1 VDVISG
7 GPGVDAII
15 ALGGNDNI
23 TKDNFGTVNIADNST
38 DNVRCGGRTRHI
50 YIAPKEMTPSIM
62 SVRRLS
68 YGLSFNLPSVNV
80 KSNNL
85 VHDNYVS
92 ISCKSCCKIPGSP

>member
-7 GPGVDAII
+7 GPRVDAII

-50 YIAPKEMTPSIM
+50 YIAPNENDA
-62 SVRRLS
+62 V
-68 YGLSFNLPSVNV
+68 
-80 KSNNL
+80 
-85 VHDNYVS
+85 DNECETV
-92 ISCKSCCKIPGSP
+92 IIRP